1 MAIGLGLLAA
11 LAYGLSDFVG
21 GLLSRRIHY
30 TFVSAISY
38 GVAVA
43 LIGLAMVV
51 VSSPAPSNEALLW
64 GAASGV
70 GSGLGT
76 LALFRGLARG
86 RMGVVAPLSAVGT
99 AVLPVVAGVALGDRP
114 SGPAWAGVAVALP
127 AIWLVSTTTESPATA
142 QSSARSPLAS
152 GALEG
157 LAAGLGFGL
166 LLIGLNLAG
175 EGSGLWPVIAG
186 QGTAFVLL
194 VVLALV
200 TLRGGRRERIQIDRR
215 ASGPIALVGLFG
227 AVAVIAYFF
236 STQAGL
242 LSIVA
247 VLTSLYPA
255 ATVLLATVVLREPI
269 LRRQAIGLAL
279 AGLAVV
285 LIVLA

>member
-1 MAIGLGLLAA
+1 
-11 LAYGLSDFVG
+11 
-21 GLLSRRIHY
+21 
-30 TFVSAISY
+30 
-38 GVAVA
+38 
-43 LIGLAMVV
+43 
-51 VSSPAPSNEALLW
+51 
-64 GAASGV
+64 
-70 GSGLGT
+70 
-76 LALFRGLARG
+76 
-86 RMGVVAPLSAVGT
+86 
-99 AVLPVVAGVALGDRP
+99 
-114 SGPAWAGVAVALP
+114 
-127 AIWLVSTTTESPATA
+127 
-142 QSSARSPLAS
+142 
-152 GALEG
+152 
-157 LAAGLGFGL
+157 LGFGL

-186 QGTAFVLL
+186 QATAFVLL